1 MVVCTPC
8 CATENGKLVYSDN
21 NLILVYY
28 QCTRLLEDGTCDSDH
43 VHLDITMKDTRHMQP
58 HQLLWFKVLARQL
71 CLDIDDM
78 QTVLHDGTS
87 LCVCDVIAQQYVL
100 FTHV

>member
-1 MVVCTPC
+1 M
-8 CATENGKLVYSDN
+8 YSDN

-78 QTVLHDGTS
+78 QTVSHDGTS
-87 LCVCDVIAQQYVL
+87 NHCMTSSRNNVCSSVQLLFMLDYVW
-100 FTHV
+100 